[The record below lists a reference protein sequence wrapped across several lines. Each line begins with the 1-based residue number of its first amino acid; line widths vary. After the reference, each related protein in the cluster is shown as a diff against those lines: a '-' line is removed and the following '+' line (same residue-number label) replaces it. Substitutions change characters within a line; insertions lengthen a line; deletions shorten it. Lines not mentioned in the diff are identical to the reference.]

1 MWTKLRI
8 LFETAKKSWL
18 SYEKKTYLCRQTAI
32 TENRMK
38 RIFLTLSL
46 TLATLIVQAS
56 TTLPL
61 TGTVIKP
68 TDKNIQYVGR
78 ICFDNPERPR
88 FTYPGTQIN
97 ARFTGTSLK
106 LWAKPHS
113 GFFMAQIDD
122 AEPFKVSFMG
132 ERDSVVTIATALPQ
146 GCHTLRLMYVI
157 EGYDLKPDFRGFV
170 LDSGAQ
176 LLPPPALPER
186 TIEFIGNSITC
197 GYGNEAIV
205 PSDHFE
211 YETEN
216 HYLTYAQL
224 TCRALGARAHVVAR
238 SGIGVYRS
246 YGGPKTGTPEN
257 VMTTE
262 YEYTNLYDRSERW
275 DFSRYQPQ
283 LVCIN
288 LGTNDL
294 STNNYD
300 VSLLKAAYKKFLQQV
315 RSHNPKAKIVYL
327 CGSMLGGKELDIARQ
342 TLNEVVD
349 EAHKQGDNEVYRF
362 DFTPSN
368 GSLKYGADWHPSL
381 WQHQLMASELTA
393 YLRTL
398 MNWF

>member
-1 MWTKLRI
+1 
-8 LFETAKKSWL
+8 
-18 SYEKKTYLCRQTAI
+18 
-32 TENRMK
+32 MK
-38 RIFLTLSL
+38 RIKLL
-46 TLATLIVQAS
+46 TLAALMSIGMQAS

-61 TGTVIKP
+61 RGTVINP
-68 TDKNIQYVGR
+68 TDKNIQYIGR

-88 FTYPGTQIN
+88 FTFPGTQIN
-97 ARFTGTSLK
+97 VRFTGTSLK
-106 LWAKPHS
+106 LWAKPKS
-113 GFFMAQIDD
+113 GYFMAQVDE
-122 AEPFKVSFMG
+122 AEAFKVALTG
-132 ERDSVVTIATALPQ
+132 ERDSVVTVATALPQ
-146 GCHTLRLMYVI
+146 GEHTLRLMYVV
-157 EGYDLKPDFRGFV
+157 EGYELKPDFRGFI
-170 LDSGAQ
+170 LDKGAA

-186 TIEFIGNSITC
+186 RIEFIGNSITC
-197 GYGNEAIV
+197 GYGNESIV
-205 PSDHFE
+205 TSDPFE

-224 TCRALGARAHVVAR
+224 TCRALEAQAHVVAR

-246 YGGPKTGTPEN
+246 YDGPKTGTPEN

-300 VSLLKAAYKKFLQQV
+300 VKLLKAAYKKFLSQV

-327 CGSMLGGKELDIARQ
+327 CGSMLGGKELEIAKK

-349 EAHKQGDNEVYRF
+349 EANKAGDKEVYRF
-362 DFTPSN
+362 DFTPQT
-368 GSLKYGADWHPSL
+368 GDIRFGASWHPSV
-381 WQHQLMASELTA
+381 WQHQKMAAELTA
-393 YLRTL
+393 YLRSL
-398 MNWF
+398 MQWF